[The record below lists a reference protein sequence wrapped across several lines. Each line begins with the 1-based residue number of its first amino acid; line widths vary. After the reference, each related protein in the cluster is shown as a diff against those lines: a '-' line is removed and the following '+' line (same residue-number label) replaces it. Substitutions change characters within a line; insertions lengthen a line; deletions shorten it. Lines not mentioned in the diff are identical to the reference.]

1 MGETVDQLIKD
12 IKSGLYQYKILVR
25 MHKNLTPWEIMQACT
40 LHNLGKCRKE
50 YREALLS
57 SLRFAVRALW
67 VEGIKDPEIAVRL
80 HSDLKTIK
88 AVRVRFGYI
97 NDIAG
102 THDQRRAII
111 TELYGKGE
119 TEEDVVKAVEDATG
133 EPMTLSALRSF
144 IYREGI
150 HREKTYLGYDTK
162 TMAKLRPF
170 FIEHS
175 ALSDSMLSLKADMA
189 RATVAKYRKIFIRQL
204 IEKEKAAS

>member
-1 MGETVDQLIKD
+1 MHIELAKD
-12 IKSGLYQYKILVR
+12 IESGLYPYKVLVR
-25 MHKNLTPWEIMQACT
+25 RHKNLTPWEIMQACT
-40 LHNLGKCRKE
+40 LHNLGKHRKK

-57 SLRFAVRALW
+57 SLRFTVRNFW
-67 VEGIKDPEIAVRL
+67 IEGIKDPEISVKL
-80 HSDLKTIK
+80 NTDLKTIK

-111 TELYGKGE
+111 TNLYGKGE
-119 TEEDVVKAVEDATG
+119 TEEAVIKAVEAETG

-150 HREKTYLGYDTK
+150 QRESTYLGYDPK
-162 TMAKLRPF
+162 TMNKLRPF
-170 FIEHS
+170 FIEHHQ
-175 ALSDSMLSLKADMA
+175 LSDSMLSLKVDVS
-189 RATVAKYRKIFIRQL
+189 RATVAKYRKIFINQL